1 MVIFYRFLYVYQKLH
16 DHSMAESARLWQ
28 HLHLLRQP
36 GPNSSPP
43 LGAQH
48 QFQGQRALEP
58 WKWHGS
64 CPIRYPSDL
73 SMSIDVN
80 CLVCIYKYIYI
91 CVCPYYLSSF
101 FLSIPILSTLKILNL
116 ESIFGNLVHHGS
128 SFCCSCSKV
137 PATKAKAAPGAA
149 PENERWVIK
158 SCLMIFDDAC
168 LFLLF
173 VDCFSRWWLMIIDN

>member
-1 MVIFYRFLYVYQKLH
+1 MTILWPSQHASGSISTCCVSQVQTLRR
-16 DHSMAESARLWQ
+16 RLG
-28 HLHLLRQP
+28 RSTSSRVN
-36 GPNSSPP
+36 GPWSRGNGTEVVLSDTHPT
-43 LGAQH
+43 
-48 QFQGQRALEP
+48 
-58 WKWHGS
+58 
-64 CPIRYPSDL
+64 YPCQL
-73 SMSIDVN
+73 MSIVLFAYIN
-80 CLVCIYKYIYI
+80 IYM

-173 VDCFSRWWLMIIDN
+173 VDCFSR

>member
-1 MVIFYRFLYVYQKLH
+1 MVIFYRFLYVYQRLH
-16 DHSMAESARLWQ
+16 DHSMAESARLRQ

-64 CPIRYPSDL
+64 CPIRYLSDL

-80 CLVCIYKYIYI
+80 CLVYIYI
-91 CVCPYYLSSF
+91 YVCIFICYMYIYICPYYLSSF

-116 ESIFGNLVHHGS
+116 ESIFENLVHHGS

-149 PENERWVIK
+149 PENERWV
-158 SCLMIFDDAC
+158 MISDD
-168 LFLLF
+168 
-173 VDCFSRWWLMIIDN
+173 NY